1 MLTLLELVKVL
12 GLFSI
17 NLKSEMSQKELGIT
31 ESTFGKDFFSCNTLD
46 NQIVPDTVINF
57 IDFNYLF
64 KVSALVP

>member
-1 MLTLLELVKVL
+1 MLTLLELVKLL

-31 ESTFGKDFFSCNTLD
+31 ESTFGKDFFSCNILD
-46 NQIVPDTVINF
+46 NQIVPDTVIDF